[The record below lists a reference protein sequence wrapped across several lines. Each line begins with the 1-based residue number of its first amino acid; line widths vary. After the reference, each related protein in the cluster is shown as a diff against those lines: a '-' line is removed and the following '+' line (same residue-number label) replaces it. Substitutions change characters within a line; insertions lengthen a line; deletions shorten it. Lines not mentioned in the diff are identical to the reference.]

1 MRILVIGSEGN
12 IGQFL
17 VEYLKECG
25 HTVLRSDIIQKW
37 HDDYVQTDV
46 ISMQDLYTAA
56 HKFKPDAVYHLA
68 AMVSRVTCEKA
79 PHLTVNTNLSGTNNV
94 LQLCNDLNA
103 RLINFSTS
111 EIYGNLTGLLSEDRT
126 DVNPNNRYG
135 LSKLLAEKL
144 VKYEVDQHGLQA
156 INIRPF
162 MYYHET
168 ETRGDHRSAMIR
180 FAEHLLKDEEIEVH
194 KNSERA
200 WLHMEDAVVALEKLL
215 YVDGYHEINIGHPK
229 VVPTEHIA
237 KYMCEKLGKD
247 YSKLVKEIEL
257 PSRMTLVKTPDLS
270 KQKNLLGFEPKITV
284 EMGIDRVL
292 EVMKKQI
299 GIEW

>member
-1 MRILVIGSEGN
+1 MKILVIGSEGN

-17 VEYLKECG
+17 VAHLRKEG
-25 HTVLRSDIIQKW
+25 HEVLRSDIIQQW
-37 HDDYVQTDV
+37 ADDYVQTDA

-56 HKFKPDAVYHLA
+56 HKFKPDAIYHLA

-79 PHLTVNTNLSGTNNV
+79 PHLTINTNLAGTNNV
-94 LQLCNDLNA
+94 LQLCKDLNA

-111 EIYGNLTGLLSEDRT
+111 EIYGNITGLLTEDRT

-144 VKYEVDQHGLQA
+144 VKYEVEQHGLQA
-156 INIRPF
+156 VNIRPF

-215 YVDGYHEINIGHPK
+215 YLNGYHEINIGHPK
-229 VVPTEHIA
+229 VVSTEYIA
-237 KYMCEKLGKD
+237 KYMCEKLGKN
-247 YSKLVKEIEL
+247 YSKLVNEIDL
-257 PSRMTLVKTPDLS
+257 PTRMTLVKLPDLR
-270 KQKNLLGFEPKITV
+270 KQKELMGFEPKITV

-292 EVMKKQI
+292 EEMKKQI
-299 GIEW
+299 GYQW